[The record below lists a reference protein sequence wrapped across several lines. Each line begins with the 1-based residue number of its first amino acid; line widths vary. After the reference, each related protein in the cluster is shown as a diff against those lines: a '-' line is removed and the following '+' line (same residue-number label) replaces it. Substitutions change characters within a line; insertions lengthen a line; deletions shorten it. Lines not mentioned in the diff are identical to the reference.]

1 MSENQVEFLPFHA
14 INDFMRSDFRLIVVK
29 STLNALNNL
38 PESQRNSINHLT
50 KKLVKIPGFRHSDKA
65 PTIVRAIPTSNAFE
79 KSPELVAAI
88 LAAWAESHNSLR
100 SQVYET
106 LVSRGWKTFPTEMH
120 SLADVPPLKTEKDW
134 GILPI
139 EADRTK
145 IPGFLIY
152 WPKGETFEVLYQALT
167 EKFSDLQASIDEASL
182 MFVWLTL
189 RLPVKIIDEEGNL
202 ITDEKTEAAPS
213 DTPSEK

>member
-14 INDFMRSDFRLIVVK
+14 INDFMRSDFRLNVVK
-29 STLNALNNL
+29 STLGALNSL

-88 LAAWAESHNSLR
+88 LTAWAESHASLR

-134 GILPI
+134 GILPL

-152 WPKGETFEVLYQALT
+152 WPKGETFEVLYQAFS
-167 EKFSDLQASIDEASL
+167 EKFPDAQASIDEASL
-182 MFVWLTL
+182 MVVWLTL
-189 RLPVKIIDEEGNL
+189 RLPVNIVDEEGNI
-202 ITDEKTEAAPS
+202 ITDEKAEAAPS
-213 DTPSEK
+213 DSASEK

>member
-14 INDFMRSDFRLIVVK
+14 INDFMRKDFRLNVIK
-29 STLNALNNL
+29 STLGALNSL
-38 PESQRNSINHLT
+38 PESHRNSINHLT

-65 PTIVRAIPTSNAFE
+65 PAIVRTLPTSNAFE

-88 LAAWAESHNSLR
+88 LAAWAESHASLR
-100 SQVYET
+100 TQVYEI
-106 LVSRGWKTFPTEMH
+106 LVSRGWKTLPTEMH

-152 WPKGETFEVLYQALT
+152 WPVGETFEVLYQAFS
-167 EKFSDLQASIDEASL
+167 EKFPDTLASIDETSL
-182 MFVWLTL
+182 MAVWLTL
-189 RLPVKIIDEEGNL
+189 RLPVNIVDEEGNI
-202 ITDEKTEAAPS
+202 ITDEKAVAASS
-213 DTPSEK
+213 DSAAV

>member
-14 INDFMRSDFRLIVVK
+14 INDFMRSDFRLNVVK
-29 STLNALNNL
+29 STLSALNSL
-38 PESQRNSINHLT
+38 PESQRSSINHLT

-65 PTIVRAIPTSNAFE
+65 PAIVRAIPISNAFE

-88 LAAWAESHNSLR
+88 LAAWAESHASLR
-100 SQVYET
+100 AQVYDT
-106 LVSRGWKTFPTEMH
+106 LTSRGWKTFPTEMH
-120 SLADVPPLKTEKDW
+120 SLADVPALKTEKDW

-152 WPKGETFEVLYQALT
+152 WPKGETFEVLYQALS
-167 EKFSDLQASIDEASL
+167 EKFTDAQVSIDEASL
-182 MFVWLTL
+182 MVVWLTL
-189 RLPVKIIDEEGNL
+189 RLPVNIIDEEGNL
-202 ITDEKTEAAPS
+202 IPEEKAEAASS

>member
-14 INDFMRSDFRLIVVK
+14 INDFMRSDFRLNVVK
-29 STLNALNNL
+29 STLGALNSL

-79 KSPELVAAI
+79 KNPELVAAI
-88 LAAWAESHNSLR
+88 IAAWAESHASLR
-100 SQVYET
+100 TQVYET

-167 EKFSDLQASIDEASL
+167 EKVPDAQASIDEASL
-182 MFVWLTL
+182 MVVWLTL
-189 RLPVKIIDEEGNL
+189 RLPVNIVDEEGNL
-202 ITDEKTEAAPS
+202 ITEEKAEAAPS
-213 DTPSEK
+213 DAASEK

>member
-14 INDFMRSDFRLIVVK
+14 INDFMRSDFRLSVVK
-29 STLNALNNL
+29 STLGALNSL

-65 PTIVRAIPTSNAFE
+65 PTFVRAIPTSNAFE

-88 LAAWAESHNSLR
+88 LAAWAESHTSLR
-100 SQVYET
+100 TQVYET

-120 SLADVPPLKTEKDW
+120 NLADVPPLKTEKDW

-167 EKFSDLQASIDEASL
+167 EKFPDIQTSIDEASL
-182 MFVWLTL
+182 MVVWLTL
-189 RLPVKIIDEEGNL
+189 RLPVNIIDEEGNI
-202 ITDEKTEAAPS
+202 ITEEKAEAAPS
-213 DTPSEK
+213 DTASE